1 MGWIRL
7 TVLKIVWQA
16 YWYASAAVQV
26 GGMYQPLIALPYDL
40 PDYFDERAIHIL
52 TWEN

>member
-1 MGWIRL
+1 MDP
-7 TVLKIVWQA
+7 TYCSKIVWQA
-16 YWYASAAVQV
+16 YWYSSAAVQV